1 MRKWGR
7 TQLGGGTFRG
17 ICLCARHPSL
27 LVLHVPDGG
36 GTSWW
41 GGGSVLL
48 PHVPDGGG
56 TSWRGGGSVLLPP
69 TPPPGKSLPDPILWP
84 SITLLLSQ

>member
-48 PHVPDGGG
+48 P
-56 TSWRGGGSVLLPP
+56 P